1 MNKLEIVATVVGL
14 LGFVALVVGVA
25 MLSQAAALIVGG
37 VILIGWSWR
46 AEHAAAVRQSPGQE
60 D

>member
-46 AEHAAAVRQSPGQE
+46 AERAATVRQSPGQE
-60 D
+60 G